1 MNSQATK
8 KIKTNTS
15 VNIWLRILKT
25 MFLGRLTEER
35 LVRLYHQGKIFG
47 GVYTGIGQEAIGAV
61 SAHIGTPDDLYAPAI
76 RNVTVHLGRGT
87 KVLDVFRQYLGRV
100 TGPTRGR
107 DGNVHYG
114 EMDKGVFAMVSH
126 MGAMLSVLVGGV
138 MARRRL
144 GKSTMGFAYIGDG
157 ASSTGDF
164 HEALNFA
171 SVFDV
176 PILFMIENN
185 HYAYS
190 TPKEFQYR
198 CQSLVEKACGY
209 GMEGLEVDGNDVIKL
224 YDQIKIILGKI
235 RKNNRPVLIVCDTM
249 RMRGHGEHDDASYV
263 PKELL
268 QKYKEKDP
276 IHLLKKYLLNNDF
289 ACEQDLKKL
298 EKECLDEINQSYK
311 KALSEPMPSP
321 DDLLEGVYAED

>member
-1 MNSQATK
+1 MVFFLKYLRIVASVRKLSTDISWFNMNSQATK
-8 KIKTNTS
+8 KIKTNTA

-185 HYAYS
+185 HYA
-190 TPKEFQYR
+190 
-198 CQSLVEKACGY
+198 
-209 GMEGLEVDGNDVIKL
+209 
-224 YDQIKIILGKI
+224 
-235 RKNNRPVLIVCDTM
+235 
-249 RMRGHGEHDDASYV
+249 
-263 PKELL
+263 
-268 QKYKEKDP
+268 
-276 IHLLKKYLLNNDF
+276 
-289 ACEQDLKKL
+289 
-298 EKECLDEINQSYK
+298 
-311 KALSEPMPSP
+311 
-321 DDLLEGVYAED
+321 